1 MFLLVIKRRCDEPQ
15 RSTGCAK
22 INDSNTC
29 RTVQPQLHEHAKFG
43 ESAK

>member
-1 MFLLVIKRRCDEPQ
+1 MFLLVIKGRCDEPQ

-22 INDSNTC
+22 INNSNTC
-29 RTVQPQLHEHAKFG
+29 RTVQSQLHERAKFG